1 MKRTVAFLLSLVMV
15 LTLFGT
21 IPAFAEGPATDADAI
36 AAGYYFRIGETQQE
50 GVYYKTW
57 NEVVSIINGTSEPDA
72 VKVYMIQSNTSETA
86 MASNNVTHAFILDG
100 QGNTF
105 YKTGYI
111 RVDVAGTVTVQ
122 NITLSGTHGFNLFTL
137 AGGAASNV
145 VFDHVTATVTAGLFV
160 NFNAGGGANTAL
172 NTLTVQNSTVSTSGG
187 TDPIIGVFHASNNV
201 KITVVNSTI
210 TNTRNVPSSG
220 YNASIFNVQGST
232 TQGNVEIDLQNSH
245 IINRRPLAEA
255 DKAKNWTTSLF
266 RFVQGEKGTIR
277 VDSNTEL
284 EMSATQSSA
293 NCPSYQFVLNTSGT
307 NYKYYDGGATYT
319 LGVEVSKKGATF
331 PKVTHFNGDAVNT
344 RTVFTNGTDNY
355 EIGSTFKNTGAT
367 APSSFHLTVR
377 DMNYAEM
384 VEAGYVFRVGAAE
397 DVNNLYSSLANAY
410 AAASAGD
417 TIYLLGN
424 ASVGAVLNFTKA
436 NVTLEGGGHRLNV
449 TAGYAFVIKNT
460 TTFRNVTLAFTKQG
474 FSFNP
479 TDDDQVLTL
488 DGVTGTNGGG
498 LFAAI
503 GHTGR
508 GMVNGKRASVLIKDS
523 TIRGTGEELF
533 LIQLD
538 AYWTFTVQNSTL
550 EYNGAG
556 GGDKNHNMAIQLGGS
571 LTQPVDLTIDG
582 TSKIVS
588 NSTQAAGGKPAV
600 IWADSTLANRITLEK
615 GAEIRVGNVAKA
627 FQFIH
632 AANAVINDN
641 GANYVASA
649 AALGKGVVLP
659 TVSTLTG
666 KDYVLGFSDGTGLY
680 KAGSTVTEDGATE
693 ARTFA
698 AVGFNNSDFN
708 LTDGASIRTESYAG
722 IRFTTNLSAD
732 LLALID
738 ANATYGTY
746 LVPTRFITAGSGP
759 IVAGLEAG
767 KYERIDG
774 LSKPID
780 NPDGS
785 RQYYSA
791 LVNFPVNATA
801 YKTQISAQSYFTLT
815 YADGA
820 TATFCT
826 AYVAANNSR
835 SLYQVATALK
845 ALPGY
850 ETTPFIE
857 SIIQTVTDA
866 GLAD

>member
-57 NEVVSIINGTSEPDA
+57 AELATAVNASTSSDPVQVTQLADYTVPAQQTLTHPIAYEGNNKTLSAGDFYLFSIQGAGNFTFQNATINAGFGFIIDWYSG
-72 VKVYMIQSNTSETA
+72 
-86 MASNNVTHAFILDG
+86 ASKATIL
-100 QGNTF
+100 TL
-105 YKTGYI
+105 K
-111 RVDVAGTVTVQ
+111 
-122 NITLSGTHGFNLFTL
+122 NIT
-137 AGGAASNV
+137 A
-145 VFDHVTATVTAGLFV
+145 HVSAGLFV
-160 NFNAGGGANTAL
+160 NYKEGGAANVKNEVIIDGCTVDSIGGTAAL
-172 NTLTVQNSTVSTSGG
+172 IGYFAPARWTYFTIKDSTLTQANQFGSSGWDGTIFNINGKSSTQG
-187 TDPIIGVFHASNNV
+187 
-201 KITVVNSTI
+201 TVV
-210 TNTRNVPSSG
+210 
-220 YNASIFNVQGST
+220 
-232 TQGNVEIDLQNSH
+232 IDIQNSH
-245 IINRRPLAEA
+245 ITNARSIT
-255 DKAKNWTTSLF
+255 DTTQYWTTSMF
-266 RFVQGEKGTIR
+266 RFVQGEKGTVK
-277 VDSNTEL
+277 VDNKSVL
-284 EMSATQSSA
+284 EMSATSA
-293 NCPSYQFVLNTSGT
+293 GGTYMYVLNTSGT
-307 NYKYYDGGATYT
+307 DYKFYDNGATYMVGT
-319 LGVEVSKKGATF
+319 EMSKKGVTF
-331 PKVTHFNGDAVNT
+331 PKVTHFNGNAVNN
-344 RTVFTNGTDNY
+344 RTLFTDGTANY
-355 EIGSTFKNTGAT
+355 DIGSTFKNTGAT
-367 APSSFHLTVR
+367 APSSFHLTVL

-397 DVNNLYSSLANAY
+397 DLNNLYSSLANAY

-556 GGDKNHNMAIQLGGS
+556 GGDKNHEMAIQLGGS
-571 LTQPVDLTIDG
+571 LTQPVNLTIDG

-588 NSTQAAGGKPAV
+588 NCTQTAGAKPAV

-615 GAEIRVGNVAKA
+615 GAEIRVGNVGQA
-627 FQFIH
+627 FQFIR
-632 AANAVINDN
+632 ATNAVITDK

-649 AALGKGVVLP
+649 AALEKGVVLP

-738 ANATYGTY
+738 ENATYGTY

-815 YADGA
+815 YADGE